1 MVGQFDRFPGTKKQ
15 DLIHRRLIRE
25 IHWQLI
31 RDVSCTKK
39 GQSKQLPEYFRYKG
53 DILRSPQEIAD
64 NFNKYFTKIGPQLA
78 NQIPMGKKHF
88 KDFLSTP
95 NPLCF
100 EFSELSESRILN
112 FISKMKSKSS
122 YGADSISNKVLKFI
136 APTIIQPLKH
146 LINTSLRTGYF
157 PDELKIAKTIP
168 IYKDSDSHEFLN
180 YRPISLINSLSRL
193 IESIVCFQVTG
204 FADAC
209 DLFSSHQYGFR
220 SKHNVNHPLLHFSE
234 KIFEALNEG
243 RISLAIFIDLKKA
256 FDTVNYKILLEKLE
270 FYGIRNTELYWFKNY
285 LQN

>member
-1 MVGQFDRFPGTKKQ
+1 MTPGLLVSCKTKQKLFSKKLKKPTVSNIATFKAYNNIYNTCRNKAKKYHYNEKFNNCKK
-15 DLIHRRLIRE
+15 DLKTT
-25 IHWQLI
+25 WQLI
-31 RDVSCTKK
+31 TEVSGTKK

-53 DILRSPQEIAD
+53 DILRSPQDIAD

-78 NQIPMGKKHF
+78 NQIPKGKKHL

-95 NPLCF
+95 NPLSF
-100 EFSELSESRILN
+100 EFLELSESRILN

-157 PDELKIAKTIP
+157 PDELKIAKIIP
-168 IYKDSDSHEFLN
+168 IYKDSDSHKFSN

-220 SKHNVNHPLLHFSE
+220 SKHNVNHALLHFSE
-234 KIFEALNEG
+234 KNL
-243 RISLAIFIDLKKA
+243 
-256 FDTVNYKILLEKLE
+256 
-270 FYGIRNTELYWFKNY
+270 
-285 LQN
+285 